1 MNTKPQ
7 LQVFFGDDGFTFN
20 KEQSKK
26 NAEIFSNAFQASLPY
41 KHIVI
46 DNFLPQ
52 DILEEVLLNF
62 PKREL
67 PNDINFEG
75 GVFEESKRQIL
86 PYDCN
91 RYIKE
96 FFALLN
102 SSHMLLYLESL
113 TGIEGL
119 IADPYYEGGGFHE
132 ISAGGKLGIHSDFRL
147 HKKLHLERR
156 VNLLIYLNKDWDES
170 YGGALELWDNKMSN
184 KEKTIF
190 PLFNRCVIFEA
201 GSDTFH
207 GHPEPLKSPK
217 GVTRKSIAMY
227 YYTASKAIY
236 EEVDSVS
243 TVFKARP
250 DDSEEIKE
258 QARRQNMDKD
268 WQGIRR

>member
-1 MNTKPQ
+1 MKIQPH
-7 LQVFFGDDGFTFN
+7 LSVHFGDDGFTFN
-20 KEQSKK
+20 KEQTKE
-26 NAEIFSNAFQASLPY
+26 NAQKFSNIFQASTPF

-52 DILEEVLLNF
+52 EILEKVLLNF
-62 PKREL
+62 PERKL
-67 PNDINFEG
+67 PNDINFGG

-102 SSHMLLYLESL
+102 SSQMLSYLEVI
-113 TGIEGL
+113 TGVEGL
-119 IADPYYEGGGFHE
+119 ISDPYYEGGGFHE
-132 ISAGGKLGIHSDFRL
+132 ISRGGKLGIHSDFRL
-147 HKKLHLERR
+147 HKKLHLQRR
-156 VNLLIYLNKDWDES
+156 VNLLIYLNKDWNES

-184 KEKTIF
+184 KEKIIF
-190 PLFNRCVIFEA
+190 PHFNRCVIFEA

-207 GHPEPLKSPK
+207 GHPEPLLSPK

-236 EEVDSVS
+236 KEVDSVS

-268 WQGIRR
+268 WQGIRK